1 MLDNIM
7 YMIEAIG
14 YYPDT
19 LLTSSFRRLSHLPSP
34 LLTTIGI
41 NEQIICCHMK
51 IKPLYSQH
59 FILHI
64 PQEENENESTLGRPN

>member
-7 YMIEAIG
+7 YMIEAIR
-14 YYPDT
+14 YYLDT
-19 LLTSSFRRLSHLPSP
+19 FPTSSFRRHLPSP

-41 NEQIICCHMK
+41 NEQIIYCHMK

-59 FILHI
+59 FISHI
-64 PQEENENESTLGRPN
+64 PQVENENESTLGIPN

>member
-7 YMIEAIG
+7 YMIEEIG
-14 YYPDT
+14 YYLDI

-41 NEQIICCHMK
+41 NEQIIYCHMK
-51 IKPLYSQH
+51 IKALYSQH